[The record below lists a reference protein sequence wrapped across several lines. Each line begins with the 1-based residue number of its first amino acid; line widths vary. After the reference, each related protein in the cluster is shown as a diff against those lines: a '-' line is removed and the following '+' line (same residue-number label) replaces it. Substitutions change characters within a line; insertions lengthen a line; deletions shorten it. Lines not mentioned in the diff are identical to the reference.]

1 MLMLCVTIPKDL
13 TSARVKLD
21 ILEMERNALVT
32 ISYKFVFRIL
42 FVFVL
47 IKRLNHFQLLTTR
60 KMKQKTTVFLK
71 IVTVGIFSF

>member
-1 MLMLCVTIPKDL
+1 MLCVTIPKDL

-42 FVFVL
+42 FDFE
-47 IKRLNHFQLLTTR
+47 LNHFQLVTTE
-60 KMKQKTTVFLK
+60 KMMPKKSTVFLK
-71 IVTVGIFSF
+71 IVSVGIFIF